1 VPADPPT
8 TPVLSGT
15 NSCASSCISFS
26 SRANSDFHTQPRYNS
41 IFEVFVSRPAEELLE
56 FDRLKEIVSGSTT
69 CVPGRRAILALAP
82 REDVPAIDA
91 EFVLIREAVAYLRP
105 GADLGFGSLAD
116 PHVWLAR
123 LAIPA
128 SVLSSA
134 ELLDVGSLME
144 TVNGVRQTFKGE
156 AAKYPR
162 LTERAASFADFRHL
176 LTAIRRA
183 ILPNG
188 EISDD
193 ASPQLRRIRSSFAQ
207 ARDKIKKSLESIL
220 RARGEPTGEDY
231 ITLRNERFV
240 IPVRAGDRRAVPG
253 VVHAA
258 SATGQTVFVE
268 PLEAIDLNNRLVQLS
283 EEEMAEIARIL
294 AELTEQVRSDRG
306 PLEAAAAGIAHLDSI
321 FARARFAR
329 EFDCVMPEFSSG
341 NSLRLEAAR
350 NPVLEFTLRPQGRKA
365 LPMTLAMGGSE
376 TVLVISGPN
385 TGGKTVALK
394 NIGLAALA
402 SQSAIPVAAE
412 RAELPVFDRV
422 LADIGDE
429 QSIAADLSTFSA
441 HMLNLKSMLETATAR
456 SLILVDEMG
465 TGTAPEEGAA
475 LAVALL
481 EEFRGLRALTIATT
495 HHDRLKAY
503 ASTTPG
509 IVNAAMEFD
518 EENLRPTYR
527 LLVGVPG
534 TSSGLE
540 IARRLG
546 LPSRVVDHARASLSP
561 ESREARDLIAY
572 LHRSRDEMDEIK
584 HQAREELVQL
594 ESERRSLQ
602 TEWVERQKRRIAELE
617 KSFEA
622 TRKKLEGEVARLTAD
637 IQDRTLRAQ
646 IEKQS
651 GRRLG
656 KIAGDARAEADAAVV
671 ETLAASQPDLG
682 VNAARAAQPVAPAE
696 LSEGQRVVVKG
707 FKQPLVFRRHDGRS
721 AEVEAGPMRM
731 KVPLADIVGI
741 ENDAKPARTAD
752 ARTGTR
758 PRGVTVHS
766 QPSDEP
772 AAEEINV
779 IGTTVEEATRR
790 VDKFIDQAALAGM
803 PVVRIIHGHG
813 TGALR
818 RGLAEFL
825 GSHPLVESIAHEKP
839 DRGGEAITV
848 VELKN

>member
-1 VPADPPT
+1 M
-8 TPVLSGT
+8 
-15 NSCASSCISFS
+15 
-26 SRANSDFHTQPRYNS
+26 SRH
-41 IFEVFVSRPAEELLE
+41 AEQLLE
-56 FDRLKEIVSGSTT
+56 FDKLKEIVSGFTT
-69 CVPGRRAILALAP
+69 CAPGRRAILSLNPQLDISALNS
-82 REDVPAIDA
+82 
-91 EFVLIREAVAYLRP
+91 EFTLIREAVAYLRP
-105 GADLGFGSLAD
+105 GAEMGFGSLAD
-116 PHVWLAR
+116 PEQWLAQ
-123 LAIPA
+123 LAMPA
-128 SVLSSA
+128 SALSSA
-134 ELLDVGSLME
+134 DLLDVASLME
-144 TVNGVRQTFKGE
+144 TANGIRQTFKGE

-162 LTERAASFADFRHL
+162 LAEKAAAFADFRHL

-193 ASPQLRRIRSSFAQ
+193 ASPQLRRIRTGIGQ
-207 ARDKIKKSLESIL
+207 ARDRIQKSLESIL

-231 ITLRNERFV
+231 ITLRNDRFV

-283 EEEMAEIARIL
+283 EEEIAEIARIL

-306 PLEAAAAGIAHLDSI
+306 PLESAAAGIAHLDSV

-329 EFDCVMPEFSSG
+329 EFDCTMPEFSTG

-350 NPVLEFTLRPQGRKA
+350 NPVLEYTLRPQGRNA
-365 LPMTLAMGGSE
+365 VPLTLALGGSE
-376 TVLVISGPN
+376 TVMVISGPN

-394 NIGLAALA
+394 NVGLAALA
-402 SQSAIPVAAE
+402 AQSSIPVAAE
-412 RAELPVFDRV
+412 RAELPLFDHV

-441 HMLNLKSMLETATAR
+441 HMLNLKSMLEVATDR

-481 EEFRGLRALTIATT
+481 EEFRALRALTIATT

-546 LPSRVVDHARASLSP
+546 LPPRVVDHARASLSP

-584 HQAREELVQL
+584 RQAREELAQL
-594 ESERRSLQ
+594 EAERRSLQ
-602 TEWVERQKRRIAELE
+602 TEWVDRQKKRIADLE
-617 KSFEA
+617 KNFDATQKRLEA
-622 TRKKLEGEVARLTAD
+622 EIARLAAD
-637 IQDRTLRAQ
+637 IKDRTLRAQ

-651 GRRLG
+651 GRHVG
-656 KIAGDARAEADAAVV
+656 KIAGEARAEADAAVV
-671 ETLAASQPDLG
+671 DALAASQSDLG
-682 VNAARAAQPVAPAE
+682 VQAQRPAQPVEPSL
-696 LSEGQRVVVKG
+696 LSAGQRVVVKG
-707 FKQPLVFRRHDGRS
+707 FKQPLLFRRHDGRS

-731 KVPLADIVGI
+731 KVPLADVVGI
-741 ENDAKPARTAD
+741 DTSRQPAKTVSAD
-752 ARTGTR
+752 ATR
-758 PRGVTVHS
+758 PRGITVHA

-790 VDKFIDQAALAGM
+790 VDKFIDQAALAGKSA
-803 PVVRIIHGHG
+803 VRIIHGHG

-825 GSHPLVESIAHEKP
+825 TSHPLVEKIEHEKP
-839 DRGGEAITV
+839 DRGGEAITIA
-848 VELKN
+848 ELKS

>member
-1 VPADPPT
+1 
-8 TPVLSGT
+8 
-15 NSCASSCISFS
+15 
-26 SRANSDFHTQPRYNS
+26 
-41 IFEVFVSRPAEELLE
+41 VSRPAEQLLE
-56 FDRLKEIVSGSTT
+56 FDRLKEIVSGFTT
-69 CVPGRRAILALAP
+69 CAPGRRAILALSPQQDVAP
-82 REDVPAIDA
+82 LDA
-91 EFVLIREAVAYLRP
+91 EFVLIRETVAYLRP
-105 GADLGFGSLAD
+105 GAELGFGSLAD
-116 PHVWLAR
+116 PEQWLAR

-128 SVLSSA
+128 SVLSIA
-134 ELLDVGSLME
+134 QFLDAATLME
-144 TVNGVRQTFKGE
+144 IVTGVRQAFKSD
-156 AAKYPR
+156 AAKFPR
-162 LTERAASFADFRHL
+162 LAERSASFADFRHL
-176 LTAIRRA
+176 LSAIRRA

-188 EISDD
+188 EITDD
-193 ASPQLRRIRSSFAQ
+193 ASPQLKRIRVGIGQS
-207 ARDKIKKSLESIL
+207 RDKIQKSLESIL
-220 RARGEPTGEDY
+220 RSRGGETGEDY

-240 IPVRAGDRRAVPG
+240 IPVRASDRRVVPG

-258 SATGQTVFVE
+258 SATGQTVYVE

-283 EEEMAEIARIL
+283 EEELAEIARIL
-294 AELTEQVRSDRG
+294 AELTERLRSDRG
-306 PLEAAAAGIAHLDSI
+306 PLEAAAAGIAHLDSV
-321 FARARFAR
+321 FARGRFAR
-329 EFDCVMPEFSSG
+329 EFDCVMPEFSTG
-341 NSLRLEAAR
+341 NTLRVEAAR
-350 NPVLEFTLRPQGRKA
+350 NPVLEYTLKPQGRKA
-365 LPMTLAMGGSE
+365 VPMTLALGGSE
-376 TVLVISGPN
+376 TVMVISGPN

-394 NIGLAALA
+394 NVGLAALA
-402 SQSAIPVAAE
+402 AQSAIPVAAE
-412 RAELPVFDRV
+412 RAELPVFDHV

-441 HMLNLKSMLETATAR
+441 HILNLKSMLETATDR

-481 EEFRGLRALTIATT
+481 EEFRALRALTIATT

-546 LPSRVVDHARASLSP
+546 LSSRIVDHARASLSP

-572 LHRSRDEMDEIK
+572 LHRSRDEMDDIK
-584 HQAREELVQL
+584 RQSREELAQL
-594 ESERRSLQ
+594 ELERRSLQ
-602 TEWVERQKRRIAELE
+602 TEWVDRQKKRIAELE
-617 KSFEA
+617 KNFEA
-622 TRKKLEGEVARLTAD
+622 AQKKFEGEVARLTAD
-637 IQDRTLRAQ
+637 IQDRSLRAQ

-656 KIAGDARAEADAAVV
+656 KIAGDARAEANAAVV
-671 ETLAASQPDLG
+671 ETLAGSQADLG
-682 VNAARAAQPVAPAE
+682 VQAQRAAQPVPPDQ
-696 LSEGQRVVVKG
+696 LSAGQRVVVKG
-707 FKQPLVFRRHDGRS
+707 FKQPLVFRRHDGRL

-731 KVPLADIVGI
+731 KVPLSDVVGI
-741 ENDAKPARTAD
+741 ENEAKPAKLVSIDSAAS
-752 ARTGTR
+752 ARPHGI
-758 PRGVTVHS
+758 TVHS

-790 VDKFIDQAALAGM
+790 VDKFIDQAALAGKAA
-803 PVVRIIHGHG
+803 VRIIHGHG

-825 GSHPLVESIAHEKP
+825 NAHPLVEKIAHEKP
-839 DRGGEAITV
+839 DRGGEAITL
-848 VELKN
+848 VELKS